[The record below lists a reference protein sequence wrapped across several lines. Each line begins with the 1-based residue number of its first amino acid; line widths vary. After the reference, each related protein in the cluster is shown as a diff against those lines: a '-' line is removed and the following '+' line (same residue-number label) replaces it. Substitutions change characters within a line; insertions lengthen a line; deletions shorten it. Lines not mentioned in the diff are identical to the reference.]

1 MTLLLYLLDYTTYE
15 ICDGNHSKCARLLGL
30 EYNEL
35 RKMRKRIE
43 GGGTSGILMK
53 KLLDMYWRENFSLD
67 KVLKNYT
74 KSRLGENYEQS
85 ESVCDDIF
93 GSIREVIKDS
103 PKDKQSILKI
113 LKHVDTLGESI
124 RRNFCEKYCNR
135 SDFENQDC
143 PMRKYSIFVQSLKH
157 EMNLRM

>member
-15 ICDGNHSKCARLLGL
+15 ICEGNHSKCARLLGL

-35 RKMRKRIE
+35 RKIRKRIE
-43 GGGTSGILMK
+43 VGGTSGILMK

-85 ESVCDDIF
+85 ESFCDGIF
-93 GSIREVIKDS
+93 NSMREVIMDR

-113 LKHVDTLGESI
+113 LKHVDALGECI
-124 RRNFCEKYCNR
+124 RQNFCEKYCNR
-135 SDFENQDC
+135 SDLQNQDC
-143 PMRKYSIFVQSLKH
+143 PMCKYSVFVQSLKR
-157 EMNLRM
+157 EMDLRM

>member
-74 KSRLGENYEQS
+74 KSRLGEN
-85 ESVCDDIF
+85 F